1 MTQAVL
7 QPVLQ
12 TIIQPPPHLNANT
25 MNITFNLRLSRLA
38 LAVALAAAGALPGA
52 PALAHG
58 PSTGSDLS
66 AASMLPIAVSVMA
79 PVALISAGAALTV
92 VAVEGASAGTVW
104 VLERASDGVRA
115 SVTLSA
121 EAARGLSVAVG
132 TVVVV
137 SAVTAGWVLSAAGQA
152 VAFIPNELGKAL
164 LHNERITR

>member
-1 MTQAVL
+1 MTQ
-7 QPVLQ
+7 PM
-12 TIIQPPPHLNANT
+12 IQRTTHLKANP
-25 MNITFNLRLSRLA
+25 MNVTFYRQFFRLA
-38 LAVALAAAGALPGA
+38 LAVAMAATLALPGA
-52 PALAHG
+52 PAHAQG
-58 PSTGSDLS
+58 STTVSDLS

-92 VAVEGASAGTVW
+92 VAVEGASVGTVW
-104 VLERASDGVRA
+104 VLERVSDGVRA

>member
-1 MTQAVL
+1 MTQ
-7 QPVLQ
+7 PM
-12 TIIQPPPHLNANT
+12 IQRTTHLKANPMNA
-25 MNITFNLRLSRLA
+25 TFNPQFFRLA
-38 LAVALAAAGALPGA
+38 LALAMAATLALTGA
-52 PALAHG
+52 PARAQG
-58 PSTGSDLS
+58 STPVSDLS
-66 AASMLPIAVSVMA
+66 AASMLPVAVSVMA

-92 VAVEGASAGTVW
+92 VAVEGASVGVSTGTVW